1 MLTRLRSNKEQPIQ
15 ADIAN
20 RLTAVTG
27 PIAPLTREAPAPPPP
42 TEARL
47 VQSDGALVAVLS
59 CNDPE
64 EIIVGRARGSGV
76 RLLDLSV
83 SRSHA
88 AIRWDAQRGA
98 HLLFDCGSANGTFID
113 GARIDC
119 EMVLSD
125 GALVR
130 YGGLELRYLLSRPPE

>member
-1 MLTRLRSNKEQPIQ
+1 MLTRLRTNKEQPIQ
-15 ADIAN
+15 PDIAN

-27 PIAPLTREAPAPPPP
+27 PIAPPVREQPAPPPP

-47 VQSDGALVAVLS
+47 VQPNGALVAVLS
-59 CNDPE
+59 CDRPD
-64 EIIVGRARGSGV
+64 EILIGRARGSAV

-83 SRSHA
+83 SRTHA
-88 AIRWDAQRGA
+88 AMRWDAQRGV
-98 HLLFDCGSANGTFID
+98 HLLFDCGSANGTFVD

-119 EMVLSD
+119 EVGLGD

-130 YGGLELRYLLSRPPE
+130 CGGLELRYLLIRPPE